1 MDTPPATPSFEGPL
15 FIVGMPRS
23 GTKLLRELVC
33 SHPAVGIPAAETEL
47 LPDWALRW
55 PSFGDLRRPDRWAA
69 FIDHVG
75 GSAYFTFLREEQGQ
89 GLDADAWRA
98 SCREFSLQGVFEAR
112 CRMDGGA
119 PAGGVWGD
127 KSPGYLGHL
136 PLLWR
141 LWPQARVIH
150 IVRDCRD
157 YCLSMQEAWG
167 KDPERA
173 AWRWAERVG
182 AARAAGARRGGQWL
196 ELRYEDLLDAPEAT
210 MRAVCAFIGR
220 PFDAAVLRPR
230 HAPENLGAA
239 AGADRIVR
247 GNAGRWRERMSP
259 ALLARVEAV
268 AGHELQAHGYPLVGV
283 PGRARPPRWRRQ
295 LAQLQDGVQL
305 VRFDLKDRGA
315 IGALRFRWRMFAE
328 SGALEAR

>member
-1 MDTPPATPSFEGPL
+1 MHTPHAQRAFDGPL

-23 GTKLLRELVC
+23 GTKLLRELL
-33 SHPAVGIPAAETEL
+33 SNHPEVGIPPAETEL

-55 PSFGDLRRPDRWAA
+55 PSFGDLRQPARWAA
-69 FIDHVG
+69 FVEHAR
-75 GSAYFTFLREEQGQ
+75 GSAYFTYLAEEQGRS
-89 GLDADAWRA
+89 LSAAEWRLA
-98 SCREFSLQGVFEAR
+98 CQNMSLQGVFEAM
-112 CRMDGGA
+112 CRLDGAAPEGA
-119 PAGGVWGD
+119 VWGD
-127 KSPGYLGHL
+127 KSPGYIAHL
-136 PLLWR
+136 PLLWA

-182 AARAAGARRGGQWL
+182 AARAEGARHGAQWL
-196 ELRYEDLLDAPEAT
+196 ELRYEDLLEAPEPA
-210 MRAVCAFIGR
+210 MRAVCDFIDR
-220 PFDAAVLRPR
+220 TFDPRVLRPR
-230 HAPENLGAA
+230 MAPENLGAA
-239 AGADRIVR
+239 AGADAIVR
-247 GNAGRWRERMSP
+247 GNAGRWRARMSP

-268 AGHELQAHGYPLVGV
+268 AGEQLAALGYPVVGLA
-283 PGRARPPRWRRQ
+283 GSARPPRWRRQ

-315 IGALRFRWRMFAE
+315 LGALRFRWRMFAE
-328 SGALEAR
+328 SGAWEAR